1 MTESRWRLPWLRR
14 PPWGWSLLAAGALAV
29 LTGLVPTPAAAHA
42 WDLGWPVLLFLI
54 LVKPVADLCQVAGL
68 FRVAADALAR
78 LARGSGGALFW
89 LFTGLATLT
98 TVFLSLDTTA
108 VLLAPIGVVLAR
120 RLRLDPL
127 PYAFAAIWLANSASL
142 LLPVSNL
149 TNLMAHQRLG
159 SAYLAQ
165 SWLPQLGVLA
175 VTLLVL
181 GLRWGRRV
189 AGAYAPP
196 PVEPIADRVL
206 LVASAVVAVALGPL
220 LVLGVP
226 AWAVAAGGLA
236 VLWSTAALRRH
247 PEARVRPMLALFPF
261 EVAAGVLGLFWLVA
275 GFSDRLAGW
284 LPTPDTGIAGNLL
297 VAGIAALAAN
307 AVNNLPAFLA
317 LEGWA
322 GTPQQL
328 LALLVGVNV
337 GPTILLWGSL
347 ANLLWWQSIRRLGVH
362 VGVRRFAAEGLLL
375 VPVAVLVGALLVGA

>member
-1 MTESRWRLPWLRR
+1 MSPSRWRPLRLRR
-14 PPWGWSLLAAGALAV
+14 PPWGWWLLTAGGLAV
-29 LTGLVPTPAAAHA
+29 LTGLVPAPAAAHA
-42 WDLGWPVLLFLI
+42 WELGWPVLLFLI

-78 LARGSGGALFW
+78 LARGSGSRLFW
-89 LFTGLATLT
+89 LFTGLATGT

-149 TNLMAHQRLG
+149 TNLTAHQRLG
-159 SAYLAQ
+159 SAYLSL

-189 AGAYAPP
+189 AGAYEPP
-196 PVEPIADRVL
+196 PVEPVGDRVL
-206 LVASAVVAVALGPL
+206 LVAAAAVAVALGPL

-226 AWAVAAGGLA
+226 AWLVAAGGLA
-236 VLWSTAALRRH
+236 VLWGTAALRQH
-247 PEARVRPMLALFPF
+247 PEARLRPLLALFPLQ
-261 EVAAGVLGLFWLVA
+261 VAAGVLGLFWLVA

-284 LPTPDTGIAGNLL
+284 LPTPATGISGNLL
-297 VAGIAALAAN
+297 IAGIAALAAN

-317 LEGWA
+317 LEAWA
-322 GTPQQL
+322 GTPQQV

-347 ANLLWWQSIRRLGVH
+347 ANLLWWQSIRRLGVL

-375 VPVAVLVGALLVGA
+375 VPVAVLVGAVLVGV